1 MICHVISRLAR
12 AWAIPISHLIII
24 ILDFPSGESSIS
36 IDKQGEVFSKAMT
49 PPGVSQAVS
58 QRKQDGN
65 LTVRTLLLCS
75 DTKVLLLFV
84 HDELQFKRSFQL
96 KIGRYRLYISRGRQY
111 NRYIG
116 ILRFCEKTI
125 RTAIRFSQH
134 RYIGNF
140 RKSSFISVDSLRK
153 GSCHVFVDYLSWKR
167 RYINN

>member
-36 IDKQGEVFSKAMT
+36 FDKQGYDPPAGDVFNKAMT

-84 HDELQFKRSFQL
+84 PDKLQFKRSVQL
-96 KIGRYRLYISRGRQY
+96 KIGRYRLYIRAEANNMLLILSLIK
-111 NRYIG
+111 YISWS
-116 ILRFCEKTI
+116 FNM
-125 RTAIRFSQH
+125 QH
-134 RYIGNF
+134 NM
-140 RKSSFISVDSLRK
+140 L
-153 GSCHVFVDYLSWKR
+153 HVE
-167 RYINN
+167 